1 MMEEQTF
8 TELAA
13 LSINATDSTG
23 EIELFDI
30 GDSGSVGTST
40 VTIGNADA
48 TSGGT
53 TTIILDGIY
62 YRPGGTTL
70 ITAKAG
76 DNIKLTRAAGTGDV
90 DFVMAGNSLEFATA
104 DILLSDDRDLDIDST
119 GTVTIVGIDGTS
131 SEVVGI
137 NSSGTITLG
146 TIGTGVTNGIG
157 RYYC

>member
-1 MMEEQTF
+1 M
-8 TELAA
+8 AA

-48 TSGGT
+48 TLEEQ
-53 TTIILDGIY
+53 TITLDGIY

-104 DILLSDDRDLDIDST
+104 DILLSDGEILI
-119 GTVTIVGIDGTS
+119 
-131 SEVVGI
+131 
-137 NSSGTITLG
+137 
-146 TIGTGVTNGIG
+146 
-157 RYYC
+157 